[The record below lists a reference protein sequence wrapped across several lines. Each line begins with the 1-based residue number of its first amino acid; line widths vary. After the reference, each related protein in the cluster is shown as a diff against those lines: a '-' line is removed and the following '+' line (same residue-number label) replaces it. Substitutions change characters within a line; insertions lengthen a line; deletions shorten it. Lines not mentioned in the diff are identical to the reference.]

1 MRHVII
7 ATHGKLA
14 SGYQDSIEMICG
26 KKEQIT
32 YMCFYAED
40 DMDYDG
46 EIKKY
51 MESVSADDEVL
62 ICTDMFSGSVS
73 QKFLPFLERPNV
85 FMITGINL
93 PIVLEMVM
101 YKGGLNRESI
111 DSFVK
116 GGISELYY
124 VDIDKIK
131 NDSDGDFF

>member
-1 MRHVII
+1 MRRVII

-26 KKEQIT
+26 KKEQIS
-32 YMCFYAED
+32 YMCFYTENT
-40 DMDYDG
+40 DYDD
-46 EIKKY
+46 EIKIY
-51 MESVSADDEVL
+51 MGSFSADDEVL

-73 QKFLPFLERPNV
+73 QKFLPFLGKPNI

-93 PIVLEMVM
+93 PVVLEMVM
-101 YKGGLNRESI
+101 YKGRLSREVI

-116 GGISELYY
+116 GGVSELYY

-131 NDSDGDFF
+131 EDSDEEFF

>member
-1 MRHVII
+1 MKHVII

-26 KKEQIT
+26 KKDQIS
-32 YMCFYAED
+32 YMCFYAENT
-40 DMDYDG
+40 DYDD

-51 MESVSADDEVL
+51 TESLSADDEVL

-73 QKFLPFLERPNV
+73 QKFLPFLEKPNI
-85 FMITGINL
+85 FMVTGINL
-93 PIVLEMVM
+93 PFVLEMVM
-101 YKGGLNRESI
+101 YKGRLSREII

-116 GGISELYY
+116 GGVSELYY

-131 NDSDGDFF
+131 EDSDGGFF

>member
-7 ATHGKLA
+7 ATHGRLA
-14 SGYQDSIEMICG
+14 SGYEDSIEMICG
-26 KKEQIT
+26 KKEQIV
-32 YMCFYAED
+32 YMNFYAE

-46 EIKKY
+46 EVKKI
-51 MESVSADDEVL
+51 MESFSADDEIL

-73 QKFLPFLERPNV
+73 QKFLPFLEKPNV

-93 PIVLEMVM
+93 PIILEMIM
-101 YKGGLNRESI
+101 YKGRLNRESI

-124 VDIDKIK
+124 VDINKIK